1 MDHGGTRNGTVST
14 GIPATLLAALVLGA
28 IACGPPARNP
38 DAADAAR
45 ENAALR
51 PVALPPVMGM
61 NESVAEQMQ
70 ERYAEVER
78 ERNRAPRDDQHYA
91 LAYGELGKVLLGAN
105 YLDAAEPAFINAAAL
120 DPADIRWPYYLGHLY
135 RTRGAVRESAAQFER
150 VLEQQPGDLPTLV
163 WLSDAYVAAGR
174 PDDAEPLGRRA
185 LTVDPAS
192 VAALYQAG
200 RLSLAR
206 GDHASAVRQFEAALQ
221 RDPAA
226 TAIHYPL
233 GLAYRA
239 AGDMARAERHLAQR
253 SRENQVVAPVDPLMD
268 EVERAVTGPLALEVR
283 GVEALNRSDWA
294 AAVDAFRQGTTL
306 APRSA
311 SLHHRLGTALAMI
324 GNADEAQREFESAV
338 AVSPGYAK
346 AHYSLGVLLE
356 DRGDDEAAL
365 ARYSAAVQSEPAYA
379 QARLRLADVLRRRGR
394 LEDALVEYD
403 RVMRSDPSLSD
414 AMLGRAIT
422 LVRAG
427 RYLDARD
434 QLIEGMKAYPDH
446 GGFPHALARL
456 LAAAPDDRIR
466 DGRRAL
472 ALAEQVVKTDQSTDV
487 GETLAMALAEVGRF
501 GQAAALQRDLIAA
514 ARQAGRTDL
523 VARLQDNLRLYTAN
537 QPSRTPWRSE
547 DVGEAR

>member
-1 MDHGGTRNGTVST
+1 
-14 GIPATLLAALVLGA
+14 
-28 IACGPPARNP
+28 
-38 DAADAAR
+38 
-45 ENAALR
+45 
-51 PVALPPVMGM
+51 
-61 NESVAEQMQ
+61 
-70 ERYAEVER
+70 
-78 ERNRAPRDDQHYA
+78 
-91 LAYGELGKVLLGAN
+91 
-105 YLDAAEPAFINAAAL
+105 
-120 DPADIRWPYYLGHLY
+120 
-135 RTRGAVRESAAQFER
+135 
-150 VLEQQPGDLPTLV
+150 
-163 WLSDAYVAAGR
+163 
-174 PDDAEPLGRRA
+174 
-185 LTVDPAS
+185 
-192 VAALYQAG
+192 
-200 RLSLAR
+200 
-206 GDHASAVRQFEAALQ
+206 
-221 RDPAA
+221 
-226 TAIHYPL
+226 
-233 GLAYRA
+233 
-239 AGDMARAERHLAQR
+239 
-253 SRENQVVAPVDPLMD
+253 
-268 EVERAVTGPLALEVR
+268 
-283 GVEALNRSDWA
+283 VEALNRSDWA

-324 GNADEAQREFESAV
+324 GDADEAQREFESAV

-434 QLIEGMKAYPDH
+434 QLIEGMKAYPAH
-446 GGFPHALARL
+446 AGFPHALARL